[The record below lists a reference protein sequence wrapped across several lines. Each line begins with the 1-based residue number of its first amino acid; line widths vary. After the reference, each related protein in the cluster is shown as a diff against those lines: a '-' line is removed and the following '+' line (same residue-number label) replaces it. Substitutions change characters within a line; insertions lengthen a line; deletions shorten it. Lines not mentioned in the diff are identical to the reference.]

1 VIPVNPFDATGD
13 AQTLRSA
20 MAGLGTDE
28 TKIIN
33 VLCYRSS
40 DQRAKIAQEYLN
52 LYGTVGK
59 IEIH

>member
-1 VIPVNPFDATGD
+1 MIPVNPFDATGD